1 MVSLK
6 ISKTLGLLRKLHNL
20 LPRSALITIYKA
32 FVRPY
37 LDYVKIL
44 YDQAY
49 NMSFHHKLESIQY
62 NACLAITGAIRGTS
76 KEKLYQELGLES
88 LQLRRWFRKLGT
100 FYKIYKNKSPQ
111 YLFKL
116 IPEKTHAYAIRNVDN
131 IPCFK
136 MRHNFYKNS
145 FFPSTIIEWNNLD
158 PTLRN
163 SKRFVDFKNSILE
176 FIRASPSNVF
186 NCNNHKGIKLITR
199 LRVGMSHLREHKFKH
214 NFQDC
219 LNPICGCGL
228 DIESTSH
235 FLLHCPTFN
244 DERYT
249 LLSTLNN
256 IDCTLLEL
264 TKSSL
269 SQTLLYGN
277 TLFDKEKNTRILN
290 ATIEYILSTE
300 RFEEPLI

>member
-1 MVSLK
+1 M
-6 ISKTLGLLRKLHNL
+6 
-20 LPRSALITIYKA
+20 
-32 FVRPY
+32 
-37 LDYVKIL
+37 
-44 YDQAY
+44 
-49 NMSFHHKLESIQY
+49 
-62 NACLAITGAIRGTS
+62 
-76 KEKLYQELGLES
+76 
-88 LQLRRWFRKLGT
+88 
-100 FYKIYKNKSPQ
+100 FYKIYKSKSPQ

-116 IPEKTHAYAIRNVDN
+116 IPEKTHAYATRNVDN

-136 MRHNFYKNS
+136 IRHNFFKNS

-163 SKRFVDFKNSILE
+163 SKSFVDFKNSILK
-176 FIRASPSNVF
+176 FIRPSPSNVF
-186 NCNNHKGIKLITR
+186 NCNSHKGIRLITR

-219 LNPICGCGL
+219 LNPICSCGL

-249 LLSTLNN
+249 LLSTLNK
-256 IDCTLLEL
+256 IDCKLLEL

-269 SQTLLYGN
+269 SQTMFYGN
-277 TLFDKEKNTRILN
+277 TLFDKEEKTLILN
-290 ATIEYILSTE
+290 ATIEYILPRKDS
-300 RFEEPLI
+300 RSLLLQVIK

>member
-1 MVSLK
+1 MFNNTSVSQLSSPKHLGVILDSKLIFDEHLKMVSLK
-6 ISKTLGLLRKLHNL
+6 ISKTLGLLQKLHNL

-37 LDYVKIL
+37 LDYGDIL
-44 YDQAY
+44 YDQTY
-49 NMSFHHKLESIQY
+49 NMSFHHKLESIHY
-62 NACLAITGAIRGTS
+62 NACLAITSAIQGTS

-88 LQLRRWFRKLGT
+88 LQLRRWYRKLGK

-116 IPEKTHAYAIRNVDN
+116 IPEKTHAYATRNVDN

-136 MRHNFYKNS
+136 IRHNFFKNS

-163 SKRFVDFKNSILE
+163 SKSFVEFKKSILK
-176 FIRASPSNVF
+176 FIRPSPSNAF
-186 NCNNHKGIKLITR
+186 NCNNYKDIRLITR
-199 LRVGMSHLREHKFKH
+199 LRVGMSHLHEHKFKH

-219 LNPICGCGL
+219 LNPICSCGL

-235 FLLHCPTFN
+235 FLLHCPTCN
-244 DERYT
+244 HERYT
-249 LLSTLNN
+249 FLSTLIN
-256 IDCTLLEL
+256 
-264 TKSSL
+264 
-269 SQTLLYGN
+269 
-277 TLFDKEKNTRILN
+277 
-290 ATIEYILSTE
+290 
-300 RFEEPLI
+300 LIANY

>member
-1 MVSLK
+1 
-6 ISKTLGLLRKLHNL
+6 
-20 LPRSALITIYKA
+20 
-32 FVRPY
+32 
-37 LDYVKIL
+37 
-44 YDQAY
+44 
-49 NMSFHHKLESIQY
+49 
-62 NACLAITGAIRGTS
+62 
-76 KEKLYQELGLES
+76 
-88 LQLRRWFRKLGT
+88 
-100 FYKIYKNKSPQ
+100 
-111 YLFKL
+111 
-116 IPEKTHAYAIRNVDN
+116 
-131 IPCFK
+131 

-163 SKRFVDFKNSILE
+163 SKSFVDFKKSILK
-176 FIRASPSNVF
+176 FIRPSPSNVF
-186 NCNNHKGIKLITR
+186 NCNNHKGITR
-199 LRVGMSHLREHKFKH
+199 LRVGMSHLGEHKFKH

-219 LNPICGCGL
+219 LNPICSCGL

-249 LLSTLNN
+249 FLSTLNN
-256 IDCTLLEL
+256 IDCSLLEL

-269 SQTLLYGN
+269 LQTLLYGN

-300 RFEEPLI
+300 RFDEPLI